1 MKVYVA
7 VKFKPLGVT
16 EYVGVASNEK
26 KALEILREQFPY
38 MRGKLSEGNLSSD
51 KENTYL
57 LDVIAEEI

>member
-7 VKFKPLGVT
+7 LKFKPLGVS
-16 EYVGVASNEK
+16 EYVGVASSEK
-26 KALEILREQFPY
+26 KVLEILRKQFPY

-57 LDVIAEEI
+57 LTVIEEEI

>member
-7 VKFKPLGVT
+7 LKFKPLGVN
-16 EYVGVASNEK
+16 EYVGVASSEK
-26 KALEILREQFPY
+26 KALEILRKQFPY

-57 LDVIAEEI
+57 LTVREEEI

>member
-7 VKFKPLGVT
+7 LKFKPFGVT
-16 EYVGVASNEK
+16 EYVGVASSEK
-26 KALEILREQFPY
+26 KALEILKEQFPH

-57 LDVIAEEI
+57 LDVRAEEI